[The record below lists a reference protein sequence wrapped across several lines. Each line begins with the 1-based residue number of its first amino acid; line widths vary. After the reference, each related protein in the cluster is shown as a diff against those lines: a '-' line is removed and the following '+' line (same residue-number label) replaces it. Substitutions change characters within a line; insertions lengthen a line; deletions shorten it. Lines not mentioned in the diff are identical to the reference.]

1 MPSPELTGGAGFTF
15 EDAAAACYLAAL
27 VGGTTAPGLDAR
39 VVQRVAQQQ
48 TDAGEPLDDVIVDA
62 LAPVD
67 NSLMRLSLQIK
78 RSLTVSD
85 AASNTDF
92 REVIQRSWQTL
103 QKTDFR
109 EHVDRVGAAVGNIS
123 DDAYRNFTTVCEW
136 ARASESPASFLQ
148 RFSEGGGAS
157 QAHQAVV
164 DAVRTCALPDS
175 GALPDEALHRL
186 LSHLVLIKFDLL
198 HEGSTTEASV
208 LAGLQRA
215 LVAVQQGR
223 AQDLWD
229 HLRQLARDG
238 AGRREEFSRASVM
251 RRLPSGYRFA
261 GVPALA
267 GDLQVLRE
275 SSRHWLAQ
283 QAHDIGGTHVD
294 RTDLRAALAA
304 AMGRHRLTV
313 IKGLPGTG
321 KTVLLRD
328 LLARC
333 ATNGTTLL
341 LTANRLSGRS
351 WAENAVAMGLST
363 IAIEPLL
370 VEVAAT
376 GHAVLFIDG
385 LDRIAP
391 VQRAVVTDLLG
402 QILISPA
409 LAEWRIVATAR
420 DAGIEPLR
428 NWVPPALISGSGV
441 GYVDVQDLSDDEA
454 EALVASLPALRP
466 LLIGGDDR
474 VRALARRPFFASV
487 LARGFTSAAYPA
499 GFVPR
504 SELDLINAWWARGGY
519 DAQDTQVLARQ
530 QALVELAQRSAPNLG
545 RDIRIRT
552 LSPATQAVLPALQL
566 DGLVQQVRPGLT
578 AQFAH
583 DIFFEWALLHLLLDE
598 EERWISVLTAA
609 GEPPALARTVELLSQ
624 TMYGEPLA
632 WGQQLQA
639 LEAPTLRP
647 QWLRAWLIAPVFS
660 PDFNKHAESFT
671 EILSAQEHRLLRKLL
686 VWVRAE
692 KTTPNPLV
700 LSGQMGGENLTS
712 AERIRIADLLGWPS
726 DFDAWSR
733 LLNWALDHVAEMP
746 DACLPDLVALFMTWQ
761 VPLADLPNAISRRIV
776 DQCAVWLH
784 AIEDV
789 HAFPRWYSAD
799 EGGPEAPAV
808 RAPSG
813 LDSELRHLV
822 LRAARCSPEVVR
834 AYLLKIEP
842 IERLKE
848 SSFQEVISHASVLA
862 QTHPE
867 LLAQVARRSFLN
879 ELPDDQKAR
888 ERQESRDRA
897 ARIAAIRAKPE
908 AERTRNEQRALDHMP
923 VSLTS
928 SRSFS
933 NHDWDQLSIGGDL
946 QGYFP
951 ASPLREPFHA
961 LLTHAPAVGRALVRD
976 LANHAV
982 LAWRQLHR
990 HTRRSGTPA
999 PLVLV
1004 FPWGRQEFW
1013 GGARHYVWARGH
1025 GGPNVV
1031 QCAMMALE
1039 RWALGQLSS
1048 GRPATEVLCE
1058 VVEGHSNVAALSVAM
1073 LVALRSREVSVV
1085 SLPLVA
1091 SHRLW
1096 RLDAERSRQERQLR
1110 SAGLIGFDRDDMH
1123 RKAVV
1128 EASSLPER
1136 GMDIRLLAQLFALGP
1151 DTALRGAMRAALDRF
1166 PVELELEYEEQVQ
1179 SEELLAE
1186 LRRDAELWAEFGREE
1201 NYVTVPIAGR
1211 DDVVGIEL
1219 RSARHSSP
1227 DILAAQQHYEEVS
1240 RESQLWL
1247 WVEKCFELGAV
1258 APDLSV
1264 TEAVGRA
1271 TAMATAVVT
1280 GTAAS
1285 LMPDYAMAHGCIAGT
1300 AAVVMCFDGP
1310 AEHIDWARATI
1321 EGYRD
1326 QVEPPSEDIFAKSRI
1341 PRHPKVFVARALA
1354 AVLRNGKAHAVDRE
1368 ALYRLVTHPLEVVA
1382 LTALDGIASCWAHDP
1397 HFAWCGFNLGLR
1409 LARYR
1414 RGPGDH
1420 RLDAP
1425 ARARVE
1431 EERRRLA
1438 LSEAMDDV
1446 ASAESFPSWVRPLPS
1461 WTQAPR
1467 EAGDERKHQEED
1479 GRRRSDDIWLSDF
1492 ASEVLK
1498 RVPVTAV
1505 MQSPARGPYVESLE
1519 RFVDWTLDT
1528 INPAWRAEQRRGKG
1542 RDGSVKFQW
1551 QRQLGRLLAGVAE
1564 QLPAAEFRA
1573 RLLTAILDQPDE
1585 TAMRMLAPFTS
1596 ALAASAVLDAPRMN
1610 PDVLGILDTVLVR
1623 VLEHRDFR
1631 RSGYGDGSIS
1641 GFDMPELIKVL
1652 LCVAIDGA
1660 NGATRFANGRW
1671 DDLPQVLPL
1680 VDKLFRKGGW
1690 IPYVATQFMTLCER
1704 AGAAYPAEAFADQIL
1719 AQLVDG
1725 RLPEGWRGTG
1735 IPATV
1740 AGLVQAHA
1748 ERWQPLPAELARK
1761 LLHVLDA
1768 LVDLGDRRSAALQQM
1783 EAFRGVR
1790 LPPRE

>member
-27 VGGTTAPGLDAR
+27 VGCTTAPGLDSR

-48 TDAGEPLDDVIVDA
+48 ADAGEPLDDVIVDA
-62 LAPVD
+62 LAPAD

-103 QKTDFR
+103 QKADFR

-123 DDAYRNFTTVCEW
+123 DDAHRNFTTVCEW
-136 ARASESPASFLQ
+136 ARASESSASFLQ
-148 RFSEGGGAS
+148 RFGSGGGAS
-157 QAHQAVV
+157 RAHQAVV
-164 DAVRTCALPDS
+164 DAVRTCSLGEDGLLANES
-175 GALPDEALHRL
+175 LHRL

-208 LAGLQRA
+208 LVGLQRA
-215 LVAVQQGR
+215 LAVEQQGR
-223 AQDLWD
+223 AQDLWS

-238 AGRREEFSRASVM
+238 AGRREEFSRASVL

-261 GVPALA
+261 GVPALT
-267 GDLQVLRE
+267 GDLQILRE

-283 QAHDIGGTHVD
+283 QTHDIGGEHVD
-294 RTDLRAALAA
+294 RPDLRAALAA
-304 AMGRHRLTV
+304 EMGRHRLTL

-333 ATNGTTLL
+333 SADGTTLL

-351 WAENAVAMGLST
+351 WAENAVAMGLS
-363 IAIEPLL
+363 IVAIESLL

-391 VQRAVVTDLLG
+391 EQRAVITDLLG
-402 QILISPA
+402 QILACQA
-409 LAEWRIVATAR
+409 LADWRIVATAR

-428 NWVPPALISGSGV
+428 NWVPSALISGSGV

-454 EALVASLPALRP
+454 AGLVANLPALRP

-487 LARGFTSAAYPA
+487 LARGFNSAAYPE

-519 DAQDTQVLARQ
+519 DAHDGQVLARQ
-530 QALVELAQRSAPNLG
+530 QALIELAQRSAPELG

-566 DGLVQQVRPGLT
+566 DGLMQQVRPGLT

-598 EERWISVLTAA
+598 GENWISVLTAA
-609 GEPPALARTVELLSQ
+609 GEPPALARTVEMLSQ
-624 TMYGEPLA
+624 SIYSDPVA
-632 WGQQLQA
+632 WRRHLQA

-660 PDFNKHAESFT
+660 PSFNEHAESFT
-671 EILSAQEHRLLRKLL
+671 GTLSAQEHRLLRKML

-700 LSGQMGGENLTS
+700 LSGQMGDENL
-712 AERIRIADLLGWPS
+712 APADRIRIADLLGWPS
-726 DFDAWSR
+726 DFGAWER
-733 LLNWALDHVAEMP
+733 LLTWALDHVAEMP
-746 DACLPDLVALFMTWQ
+746 DACLPDLVALFTTWQ
-761 VPLADLPNAISRRIV
+761 VPLMDLPHPISRRIV

-789 HAFPRWYSAD
+789 HASPRWYSAD
-799 EGGPEAPAV
+799 GEGPETPAV

-813 LDSELRHLV
+813 LDSELRSIV
-822 LRAARCSPEVVR
+822 LRAARCFPEVVR

-842 IERLKE
+842 IKRFKE
-848 SSFQEVISHASVLA
+848 SSFQEVMSHATLLA

-879 ELPDDQKAR
+879 ELPDDREAR

-897 ARIAAIRAKPE
+897 ARITAVRAKPE
-908 AERTRNEQRALDHMP
+908 AERTRNEQRALDHFPISIM
-923 VSLTS
+923 SGQ
-928 SRSFS
+928 SFS

-951 ASPLREPFHA
+951 ASPVREPFNA
-961 LLTHAPAVGRALVRD
+961 LLTKAPVIGRALVRD
-976 LANHAV
+976 LANHAA

-990 HTRRSGTPA
+990 HTGRDGTPV
-999 PLVLV
+999 PLVLA
-1004 FPWGRQEFW
+1004 FPWGRLEFW
-1013 GGARHYVWARGH
+1013 GGAQHYMWPRGH
-1025 GGPNVV
+1025 GGPKAA

-1048 GRPATEVLCE
+1048 GRPANEVLRE
-1058 VVEGHSNVAALSVAM
+1058 VVEGHSSVAVLNVAV
-1073 LVALRSREVSVV
+1073 LVALRSREVSAA

-1091 SHRLW
+1091 SYRLW
-1096 RLDAERSRQERQLR
+1096 RLDVERSRQERELR

-1128 EASSLPER
+1128 EAGNLAER

-1151 DTALRGAMRAALDRF
+1151 DTALRGALRAALDRF
-1166 PVELELEYEEQVQ
+1166 PVELQLEYEEHAK
-1179 SEELLAE
+1179 SNDLLAE
-1186 LRRDAELWAEFGREE
+1186 LRRNAELWAEFGRDE

-1227 DILAAQQHYEEVS
+1227 DILAARQHLEEIS

-1247 WVEKCFELGAV
+1247 WVERCFELGAV
-1258 APDLSV
+1258 APDFSI
-1264 TEAVGRA
+1264 TEAVERA
-1271 TAMATAVVT
+1271 TMMGTAVAA
-1280 GTAAS
+1280 GAAAS
-1285 LMPDYAMAHGCIAGT
+1285 LVPDYAVAHGCIAGT

-1310 AEHIDWARATI
+1310 TEHIDWARATL
-1321 EGYRD
+1321 EVYRD
-1326 QVEPPSEDIFAKSRI
+1326 QVEPPRDDIFSRSRI
-1341 PRHPKVFVARALA
+1341 PWHPKLFVARAIA
-1354 AVLRNGKAHAVDRE
+1354 AVLRSGKAQAADRE
-1368 ALYRLVTHPLEVVA
+1368 ALYRLVTHPIEVVA
-1382 LTALDGIASCWAHDP
+1382 LTAIDEIASCWVNDP
-1397 HFAWCGFNLGLR
+1397 NFAWCGFNLGLR

-1414 RGPGDH
+1414 RAPGDH
-1420 RLDAP
+1420 RPDAP
-1425 ARARVE
+1425 TRARLE
-1431 EERRRLA
+1431 EERRMLA
-1438 LSEAMDDV
+1438 LSETMDEV
-1446 ASAESFPSWVRPLPS
+1446 TSTESFPLWVQPLSS
-1461 WTQAPR
+1461 WTQAPQVT
-1467 EAGDERKHQEED
+1467 GDELRYQEED
-1479 GRRRSDDIWLSDF
+1479 GWCRSDYVWLSDF

-1498 RVPVTAV
+1498 RVPVAAV
-1505 MQSPARGPYVESLE
+1505 MQSPARDRYVESLE
-1519 RFVDWTLDT
+1519 GFVDWTLDT
-1528 INPAWRAEQRRGKG
+1528 INPAWRRERRRGEG
-1542 RDGSVKFQW
+1542 HEGWDQRQW
-1551 QRQLGRLLAGVAE
+1551 QRQLSRLLAGVAE
-1564 QLPAAEFRA
+1564 YLPAAEFCN
-1573 RLLTAILDQPDE
+1573 RLLEAILDQPDE
-1585 TAMRMLAPFTS
+1585 IAIRMLAPFTS
-1596 ALAASAVLDAPRMN
+1596 ALAVSAVLDAPRMD
-1610 PDVLGILDTVLVR
+1610 PGVLGILDTVLVR

-1631 RSGYGDGSIS
+1631 RSGYGAGSIS
-1641 GFDMPELIKVL
+1641 GYDLPELIKVF

-1680 VDKLFRKGGW
+1680 VDKLVRKGGW
-1690 IPYVATQFMTLCER
+1690 IPYVTNQFMTLCER
-1704 AGAAYPAEAFADQIL
+1704 AGAAYPAESFADQIL
-1719 AQLVDG
+1719 VQLIDG
-1725 RLPEGWRGTG
+1725 RLPEGWRDTG
-1735 IPATV
+1735 IPAAV
-1740 AGLVQAHA
+1740 AGFVQAHA
-1748 ERWQPLPAELARK
+1748 DRLQPLPAELARK
-1761 LLHVLDA
+1761 LLHILDA

>member
-27 VGGTTAPGLDAR
+27 VGGNTAPGLDAR

-48 TDAGEPLDDVIVDA
+48 AGAGEPLDDVIVDA
-62 LAPVD
+62 IAPAD

-92 REVIQRSWQTL
+92 REVIKRSWQTL
-103 QKTDFR
+103 QKTGFR

-136 ARASESPASFLQ
+136 ARASESPASFFQ
-148 RFSEGGGAS
+148 RFGGGGGAS

-164 DAVRTCALPDS
+164 DTVRTCALADAGS
-175 GALPDEALHRL
+175 LPDDALHRL

-215 LVAVQQGR
+215 LAPVQQGR
-223 AQDLWD
+223 AQDLWG

-238 AGRREEFSRASVM
+238 AGRRAEFSRASVL

-275 SSRHWLAQ
+275 GSRHWLAQ
-283 QAHDIGGTHVD
+283 QTHDIGGAHVD
-294 RTDLRAALAA
+294 RTDLRAALVAE
-304 AMGRHRLTV
+304 MGRHRLTL

-333 ATNGTTLL
+333 STDGTTLL

-363 IAIEPLL
+363 VAIEPLL

-391 VQRAVVTDLLG
+391 EQQAVVTDLLG
-402 QILISPA
+402 QILTSPA

-428 NWVPPALISGSGV
+428 NWVPPALISDRGV
-441 GYVDVQDLSDDEA
+441 GYVDVQDFSDDEA
-454 EALVASLPALRP
+454 AGLVASLPTLRS

-474 VRALARRPFFASV
+474 VRGLARRPFFASV
-487 LARGFTSAAYPA
+487 LARGFTIAAYPG

-504 SELDLINAWWARGGY
+504 SELDLINVWWARGGY
-519 DAQDTQVLARQ
+519 DAHDAQVLARQ
-530 QALVELAQRSAPNLG
+530 QALIELAQRSVPDLG

-552 LSPATQAVLPALQL
+552 LSPATQTVLPALQL
-566 DGLVQQVRPGLT
+566 DGLVQQVRSGLT

-598 EERWISVLTAA
+598 GENWISVLTAA

-624 TMYGEPLA
+624 SMYSDPAA
-632 WGQQLQA
+632 WRQHLQA

-660 PDFNKHAESFT
+660 PDFNEHVETFT
-671 EILSAQEHRLLRKLL
+671 GTLSEQEYRLLRKLL
-686 VWVRAE
+686 VWIRAE

-700 LSGQMGGENLTS
+700 LSGQMGGENLTP
-712 AERIRIADLLGWPS
+712 ADRIRIADLLGWPS
-726 DFDAWSR
+726 DFGAWGR
-733 LLNWALDHVAEMP
+733 LLTWALDHVAEVP

-761 VPLADLPNAISRRIV
+761 VPLMDLPHPISRRIV

-789 HAFPRWYSAD
+789 HASPRWYSAD
-799 EGGPEAPAV
+799 EETPEAPAA

-813 LDSELRHLV
+813 LDSELRSLV
-822 LRAARCSPEVVR
+822 LRAARSFPEVVR
-834 AYLLKIEP
+834 AYLVKIEP
-842 IERLKE
+842 ILRFKE
-848 SSFQEVISHASVLA
+848 SSFQEVMSHAPLLA

-867 LLAQVARRSFLN
+867 LLAQVARRSFLD
-879 ELPDDQKAR
+879 ELPDDLAAR
-888 ERQESRDRA
+888 DRQESRDRA
-897 ARIAAIRAKPE
+897 ARITALRAKPE
-908 AERTRNEQRALDHMP
+908 AERTRDEQRALDHLPM
-923 VSLTS
+923 SIMS
-928 SRSFS
+928 GRSFS
-933 NHDWDQLSIGGDL
+933 NHDWDRLSIGGDL
-946 QGYFP
+946 RGYFP
-951 ASPLREPFHA
+951 ASPMREPFHA
-961 LLTHAPAVGRALVRD
+961 LFTHAPAVGRALVRD
-976 LANHAV
+976 LANHAA

-990 HTRRSGTPA
+990 HTGRGGTPV
-999 PLVLV
+999 PLILS
-1004 FPWGRQEFW
+1004 FPWGVQEFW
-1013 GGARHYVWARGH
+1013 GGARHYMWSRGH
-1025 GGPNVV
+1025 GGPKALE
-1031 QCAMMALE
+1031 CAMMSLE
-1039 RWALGQLSS
+1039 RWALAQLAA
-1048 GRPATEVLCE
+1048 GRPATEVLRE
-1058 VVEGHSNVAALSVAM
+1058 VVEGHCSVAV
-1073 LVALRSREVSVV
+1073 LGVAVFVALRSKEISIV
-1085 SLPLVA
+1085 SLPLVT

-1096 RLDAERSRQERQLR
+1096 RLDEERSRQERQLC
-1110 SAGLIGFDRDDMH
+1110 SAGLIGFDSDDMH
-1123 RKAVV
+1123 RKAVI
-1128 EASSLPER
+1128 EAGNLQER
-1136 GMDIRLLAQLFALGP
+1136 GWDIRWLAQLFTLGP
-1151 DTALRGAMRAALDRF
+1151 DTALRGALRTALDRF
-1166 PVELELEYEEQVQ
+1166 PVELELEYEEQAQ

-1211 DDVVGIEL
+1211 DDVVGIEF

-1227 DILAAQQHYEEVS
+1227 DVLAARQHYEEVS

-1247 WVEKCFELGAV
+1247 WVEKCFESDGL
-1258 APDLSV
+1258 APGLSI
-1264 TEAVGRA
+1264 TEAVERA
-1271 TAMATAVVT
+1271 MAMATAIAA

-1285 LMPDYAMAHGCIAGT
+1285 LMPDHAVAHGCIAGT
-1300 AAVVMCFDGP
+1300 AAVVMCFNGP
-1310 AEHIDWARATI
+1310 DENIGWARATL
-1321 EGYRD
+1321 EGYLD
-1326 QVEPPSEDIFAKSRI
+1326 QVEPPQDDIFARSRI
-1341 PRHPKVFVARALA
+1341 PWHPKMFVARALA
-1354 AVLRNGKAHAVDRE
+1354 AVLRSGKGHATDRE

-1414 RGPGDH
+1414 RAPDDH

-1425 ARARVE
+1425 TRARLE
-1431 EERRRLA
+1431 EERRMLA
-1438 LSEAMDDV
+1438 LSKAMDDLV
-1446 ASAESFPSWVRPLPS
+1446 STESYPSWVQPLPS
-1461 WTQAPR
+1461 WMQAPR
-1467 EAGDERKHQEED
+1467 EAGDDHRHQEED
-1479 GRRRSDDIWLSDF
+1479 RWRRSDDIWLSDF

-1498 RVPVTAV
+1498 RVPVAAV
-1505 MQSPARGPYVESLE
+1505 MQSPARNRYVESLE
-1519 RFVDWTLDT
+1519 GFIDWTLDT
-1528 INPAWRAEQRRGKG
+1528 INPAWRSEQRRDRD
-1542 RDGSVKFQW
+1542 RDGSDQFQW

-1585 TAMRMLAPFTS
+1585 IAMRMLAPFTS
-1596 ALAASAVLDAPRMN
+1596 ALTASAVLDAPRMN
-1610 PDVLGILDTVLVR
+1610 PGVLDILDTVLVR

-1631 RSGYGDGSIS
+1631 RSGYGDGSIG
-1641 GFDMPELIKVL
+1641 GFDMPELIKVF
-1652 LCVAIDGA
+1652 LCVAIDSA
-1660 NGATRFANGRW
+1660 SGATRFANGRW

-1680 VDKLFRKGGW
+1680 VDKLVRKGGW
-1690 IPYVATQFMTLCER
+1690 IPYVATQFTTLCER
-1704 AGAAYPAEAFADQIL
+1704 AGAAYPAEVFADQIL
-1719 AQLVDG
+1719 AQLDAG
-1725 RLPEGWRGTG
+1725 HLPEGWRGTG
-1735 IPATV
+1735 IPAAV

-1748 ERWQPLPAELARK
+1748 DRRQPLPAELARK